1 MGPGSCTHDPTEAIQ
16 MITDE
21 QAEDI
26 VLTARLFGINT
37 VDAAYIVFD
46 RLGLKLDMTDFDQT
60 ISLLIQIE
68 EAKKRLGEIT
78 KKTQS

>member
-1 MGPGSCTHDPTEAIQ
+1 

>member
-1 MGPGSCTHDPTEAIQ
+1 MHDPTEAIQ

-26 VLTARLFGINT
+26 VLTARLLGINM

-46 RLGLKLDMTDFDQT
+46 RLGLKLDTTSFEQV
-60 ISLLIQIE
+60 ISLSIQIE
-68 EAKKRLGEIT
+68 EAKKRLEEIT
-78 KKTQS
+78 KKAQS